1 LGRPRVRLFAPLL
14 SGPWEKSFWM
24 FMTRHK
30 FSLVFLMLLCASP
43 YLLNADNPYS
53 TTALASSRYRVIL
66 SFLQPVQGL
75 ARPTTKR
82 SKGTLFRIFKTM
94 CTCKEMQAWGGMHA
108 HNASKM
114 GLSNDSG
121 IGMENCDPQSKTP
134 PESGRRTHLL
144 YFTYSYC
151 ILSRVLSLFACF
163 TSLWTFISIPS
174 LILHVTSSR
183 YCSYFLKIHHFHYTF
198 THAHM

>member
-1 LGRPRVRLFAPLL
+1 MLHKSQKASLSLSLL
-14 SGPWEKSFWM
+14 SKNGTWARCGDDKSFLELAARKIWWW
-24 FMTRHK
+24 RHRK
-30 FSLVFLMLLCASP
+30 KKWS
-43 YLLNADNPYS
+43 YS

-75 ARPTTKR
+75 ARPTTKG

-121 IGMENCDPQSKTP
+121 IGMENCEPQSKTP

-163 TSLWTFISIPS
+163 TSLWTFISISS